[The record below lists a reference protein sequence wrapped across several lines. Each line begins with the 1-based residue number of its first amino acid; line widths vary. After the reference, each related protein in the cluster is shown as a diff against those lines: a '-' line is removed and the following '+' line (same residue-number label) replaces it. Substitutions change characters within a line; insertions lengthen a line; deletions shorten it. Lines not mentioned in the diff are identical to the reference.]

1 MSSVGGSKSILASSD
16 QLFDHICGSCK
27 TDGKE
32 TEARKYCE
40 DCTEYL
46 CDSCISIHT
55 KLPLLKNHN
64 IVRANTVSGGTA
76 SPRLKSYCACNN
88 NQEVE
93 FYCEDHNDVI
103 CSPCQSVKH
112 HNCTTPSIQQKSSR
126 YTSASLD
133 LILAKTESLKDTYDR
148 LKQECRENETELK
161 SCKEAC
167 KKEIQAFRKELDD
180 FLDKLEQNMLAELD
194 QYESKER
201 QRIDHHITTLKT
213 IIQMLDKE
221 HKSLEKARKDVRKEN
236 MFVAETRVSA
246 NLRDYQTRLVDL
258 EKYETN
264 FRLTFKRN
272 TRFDD
277 LQRCVEALGT
287 LRLQEN
293 KVQKIKKTVLLGR
306 QIQSHR
312 KVNVRLAD
320 DKYGPEIS
328 GCVLLSNGYV
338 VACDDVNNKIKLLD
352 SSLLLQGSLKL
363 PSNPRDIAVI
373 DDNTVI
379 VTMPPQKQL
388 QYIQVFPQLRL
399 SNFIQLDKWCW
410 GVDVHEQ

>member
-1 MSSVGGSKSILASSD
+1 MPKRQTP
-16 QLFDHICGSCK
+16 QLYHVLYSTEKFEVHLRKPGFNFGQNRVI
-27 TDGKE
+27 E
-32 TEARKYCE
+32 RYIRPTEARMPK
-40 DCTEYL
+40 
-46 CDSCISIHT
+46 
-55 KLPLLKNHN
+55 
-64 IVRANTVSGGTA
+64 
-76 SPRLKSYCACNN
+76 
-88 NQEVE
+88 
-93 FYCEDHNDVI
+93 
-103 CSPCQSVKH
+103 
-112 HNCTTPSIQQKSSR
+112 
-126 YTSASLD
+126 
-133 LILAKTESLKDTYDR
+133 
-148 LKQECRENETELK
+148 NETELK
-161 SCKEAC
+161 SCKDAC

-180 FLDKLEQNMLAELD
+180 FLDKLVQNMIAELD

-201 QRIDHHITTLKT
+201 RRIDQHITTLKT

-258 EKYETN
+258 EKFETN

-272 TRFDD
+272 TRLDD

-287 LRLQEN
+287 LRLQDN
-293 KVQKIKKTVLLGR
+293 KVQKIKKTVLLGC

-373 DDNTVI
+373 DNNTVI

-388 QYIQVFPQLRL
+388 QYIQVFPQTWQCHSAGQMVLGCRC
-399 SNFIQLDKWCW
+399 Q
-410 GVDVHEQ
+410 